1 MDSPA
6 ARARSLWEAAA
17 RELTRLACR
26 IKHRAVRLV
35 TPRVAD
41 ARG

>member
-1 MDSPA
+1 MAPLA
-6 ARARSLWEAAA
+6 AYARSLRQAAI

-26 IKHRAVRLV
+26 IKHRAARLV
-35 TPRVAD
+35 TPREPE